1 MMITIIII
9 EAECFA
15 VDSLLLYNSS
25 RKCNELVDDADYL
38 LIFMFYYDQIDIVK
52 KSIIFLFDINKKSN
66 LNTSQISFMISIK
79 FIRWRKWNS
88 GSYSEREEDKND
100 IDVDNFI
107 KIDKENA

>member
-52 KSIIFLFDINKKSN
+52 KN
-66 LNTSQISFMISIK
+66 Q
-79 FIRWRKWNS
+79 
-88 GSYSEREEDKND
+88 
-100 IDVDNFI
+100 
-107 KIDKENA
+107 